1 MDFHLSPIYTFSVK
15 KLFVFLTIILICIAS
30 LSADRAFWLGE
41 DYSGRIAA
49 SDKYTVSSTLSISYG
64 EEKTTVTVTSPLPQT
79 LEGREL
85 GLTRSTLE
93 ELGLWGKG
101 DTDVSVTLLKGSV
114 VELEDEEKKAENSG
128 WYSLTLHSTKRTI
141 ALDNYRALTANGFKV
156 KTAVDGEK
164 ITFTVL
170 YIAEYEVEEKKALIE
185 SLGFTVDKI
194 EETENP
200 YL

>member
-15 KLFVFLTIILICIAS
+15 KLFVFLTVILLCVAS
-30 LSADRAFWLGE
+30 LSADRAFWLG
-41 DYSGRIAA
+41 DGYSGSVAA
-49 SDKYTVSSTLSISYG
+49 SGKYTVSSTLSVSYG
-64 EEKTTVTVTSPLPQT
+64 EKKTTVTVTSSLPKT

-93 ELGLWGKG
+93 ELGIWGKG
-101 DTDVSVTLLKGSV
+101 DEDVSVTLLKGSV
-114 VELEDEEKKAENSG
+114 IELEDGEKTENSG

-156 KTAVDGEK
+156 KTDVNGDR
-164 ITFTVL
+164 ITFTIL
-170 YIAEYEVEEKKALIE
+170 YIAEYEVEEKKALLE
-185 SLGFTVDKI
+185 TLGFTVEKI